1 MIRVTLS
8 DGKTYV
14 DFPDGTNPAE
24 IKTAMAKKFY
34 RAGPEIMQGS
44 KTEQRRAEPLEE
56 SFKPVKTPLGMA
68 LTAIGMPKERLVK
81 AMSSS
86 ENPLYSKTG
95 EMLANMVPY
104 EITPQEAALGM
115 VSEIKAFHGS
125 PHKFKN
131 FSNEAIGTGEGAQ
144 AFGYGH
150 YVSEAPEVA
159 KQYSL
164 TGIKLGDT
172 EITPKS
178 MWYNPFK
185 RMINQEQ
192 GWNEGTLIK
201 ALEEAVDNW
210 GVESRIG
217 KESNKFLQ
225 KIRTG
230 EKPLPSGSI
239 YETTIHK
246 GKQPSEYRYLEW
258 DKPVSND
265 TLDKIGN
272 ELVNQFGYRVPG
284 GPAVET
290 LKTYLADVKA
300 RKGLRLTG
308 NDMYGFLRT
317 HLNGE
322 KQASNFLQKAGF
334 SGIKYPTGSLSG
346 MKGTGKYNY
355 VVFDPEDITIEA
367 VK

>member
-86 ENPLYSKTG
+86 ENPLYAKMG
-95 EMLANMVPY
+95 ETLGNMVPY
-104 EITPQEAALGM
+104 EITPQKAALGM

-217 KESNKFLQ
+217 KESNKFL
-225 KIRTG
+225 K
-230 EKPLPSGSI
+230 
-239 YETTIHK
+239 
-246 GKQPSEYRYLEW
+246 
-258 DKPVSND
+258 D
-265 TLDKIGN
+265 
-272 ELVNQFGYRVPG
+272 
-284 GPAVET
+284 
-290 LKTYLADVKA
+290 
-300 RKGLRLTG
+300 
-308 NDMYGFLRT
+308 
-317 HLNGE
+317 
-322 KQASNFLQKAGF
+322 
-334 SGIKYPTGSLSG
+334 
-346 MKGTGKYNY
+346 
-355 VVFDPEDITIEA
+355 
-367 VK
+367 

>member
-1 MIRVTLS
+1 
-8 DGKTYV
+8 V

-258 DKPVSND
+258 DKPIDEKSMKDLHKNID
-265 TLDKIGN
+265 PKKWFAM
-272 ELVNQFGYRVPG
+272 FGQYDIPKGYSTEHLYHRMS
-284 GPAVET
+284 
-290 LKTYLADVKA
+290 DVV
-300 RKGLRLTG
+300 
-308 NDMYGFLRT
+308 
-317 HLNGE
+317 GE
-322 KQASNFLQKAGF
+322 QQASAILQRTGF

-346 MKGTGKYNY
+346 MKSSTKYNY
-355 VVFDPEDITIEA
+355 VVFNPEDITIEA